1 MPNITKFVRRFVFFS
16 AFLMVVIIFRM
27 KAGVGGGG
35 VGVYNF
41 SK

>member
-27 KAGVGGGG
+27 NLVGGGG

>member
-27 KAGVGGGG
+27 KAGGSARGRGGI
-35 VGVYNF
+35 
-41 SK
+41 